1 MLIDLWETVNPSLE
15 LRAYNRWRYSHP
27 VEEWWRWVAGRPKDV
42 ADEYFESWAAK
53 YLAREIAGSVTF
65 EREEEPRE

>member
-53 YLAREIAGSVTF
+53 T
-65 EREEEPRE
+65 